1 MNEKE
6 LEEKWL
12 SEEPIY
18 KAWGDFIASQILN
31 SLKSI
36 GLNPENHLKIEPK
49 VRIKNIKS
57 LLDKAFYRN
66 KIYVDPYNE
75 IEDKVGLRFV
85 VLLADEVI
93 SLSQLIASHDSWNS
107 VIARDYEEE
116 KNKEP
121 LLFSYQSMHFIL
133 RSKFEIEYNGIKI
146 PPNIPCEVQ
155 IRTLLQHA
163 HAELTHDAIY
173 KNKQKVKPTV
183 LRTVAKCMALIETT
197 DSFFVDATKD
207 LSSNSITEFKIIE
220 RLDSIFLSKV
230 ELQSYN
236 QKSCLI
242 VFDTFEYLIDEN
254 TIDKIINTLDEHSY
268 LINRIKTNYTILNLY
283 QQSYILFVYW
293 MLENKKHLIVNEW
306 PLDKKILQYL
316 ATDIGVSLIN

>member
-1 MNEKE
+1 
-6 LEEKWL
+6 
-12 SEEPIY
+12 
-18 KAWGDFIASQILN
+18 
-31 SLKSI
+31 
-36 GLNPENHLKIEPK
+36 
-49 VRIKNIKS
+49 
-57 LLDKAFYRN
+57 
-66 KIYVDPYNE
+66 
-75 IEDKVGLRFV
+75 
-85 VLLADEVI
+85 
-93 SLSQLIASHDSWNS
+93 
-107 VIARDYEEE
+107 
-116 KNKEP
+116 
-121 LLFSYQSMHFIL
+121 
-133 RSKFEIEYNGIKI
+133 
-146 PPNIPCEVQ
+146 
-155 IRTLLQHA
+155 
-163 HAELTHDAIY
+163 
-173 KNKQKVKPTV
+173 
-183 LRTVAKCMALIETT
+183 MALIETT